1 MSLWEVPPLKERNMS
16 RDLSPGVTW
25 HGMGQ
30 SWVRLDLLEGIKA
43 NPAPGINIHSS
54 STMVSS
60 NLGSHVVTSD
70 LSHRDGNNDPNHDL
84 TELIFFLVLFLN
96 TVRASQTLHFKAL
109 FTGVFQA
116 QHLLPMVSTALHM
129 DCHFRAEKRSI

>member
-1 MSLWEVPPLKERNMS
+1 MS

-60 NLGSHVVTSD
+60 NLGSHVATSD

-84 TELIFFLVLFLN
+84 TELIFFFGVVFKYSASLPNLAFQGLVYRGISG
-96 TVRASQTLHFKAL
+96 TTSVTHGKHGPAH
-109 FTGVFQA
+109 G
-116 QHLLPMVSTALHM
+116 LP
-129 DCHFRAEKRSI
+129 F